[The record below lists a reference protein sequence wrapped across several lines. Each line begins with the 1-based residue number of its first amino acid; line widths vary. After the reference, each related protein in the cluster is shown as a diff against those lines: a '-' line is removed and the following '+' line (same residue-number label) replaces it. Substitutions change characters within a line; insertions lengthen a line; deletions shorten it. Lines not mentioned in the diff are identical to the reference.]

1 LAILAGIHSL
11 LQHVQHQT
19 VQPND
24 YRPDRCPS
32 CGKSGLWAHGAYTRK
47 SNRRGLNQSTDAP
60 IRIPR
65 FLCRDCRSTCSC
77 LPEAI
82 PPRRWYLWDVQQTV
96 LYLLLGST
104 SLNRTATQVQPS
116 RQTIKRWWRDLQA
129 RFIVDSAALRS
140 RFAELGRFTGF
151 QSFWQHCLDQMR
163 LSRAMLY
170 LHQCGTGLIM
180 PIDHPTQ
187 FDHCPGY

>member
-1 LAILAGIHSL
+1 MNILAGIHSL
-11 LQHVQHQT
+11 AQHVQHLSEH
-19 VQPND
+19 PDD

-60 IRIPR
+60 LLIPR
-65 FLCRDCRSTCSC
+65 FLCPNCGSTCSC
-77 LPEAI
+77 LPETI

-104 SLNRTATQVQPS
+104 SLNRAASRVQPS
-116 RQTIKRWWRDLQA
+116 RQTIKRWWRSLQR
-129 RFIVDSAALRS
+129 RFAMDSAALRS
-140 RFAELGRFTGF
+140 RFSKLGYFADF
-151 QSFWQHCLDQMR
+151 HSFWQNCLEQMQ

-170 LHQCGTGLIM
+170 LHRAGLLI
-180 PIDHPTQ
+180 P
-187 FDHCPGY
+187 